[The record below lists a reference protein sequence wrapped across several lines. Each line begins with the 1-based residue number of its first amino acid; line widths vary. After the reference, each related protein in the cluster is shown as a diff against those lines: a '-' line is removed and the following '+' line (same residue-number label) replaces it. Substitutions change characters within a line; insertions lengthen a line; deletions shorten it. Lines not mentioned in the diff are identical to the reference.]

1 MSTLKKTELG
11 FNGKVKLEKH
21 KAMVE
26 GRNKKNEKK
35 NAAENLLKIIGFQAS
50 PGVQVTVALI
60 IIHNGLKKG
69 KERNFKVSSH
79 FSAGAL
85 TGNSVN

>member
-1 MSTLKKTELG
+1 MKK
-11 FNGKVKLEKH
+11 KKKH
-21 KAMVE
+21 
-26 GRNKKNEKK
+26 
-35 NAAENLLKIIGFQAS
+35 AAENLLKIIGFQAS

>member
-1 MSTLKKTELG
+1 MERLNWRNTRQWWKEEIKRMKK
-11 FNGKVKLEKH
+11 
-21 KAMVE
+21 
-26 GRNKKNEKK
+26 KK

>member
-1 MSTLKKTELG
+1 MERLNWRNTRQWWKEEIKRMKK
-11 FNGKVKLEKH
+11 KKKH
-21 KAMVE
+21 
-26 GRNKKNEKK
+26 
-35 NAAENLLKIIGFQAS
+35 AAENLLKIIGFQAS